1 MTYQILA
8 LSGGGF
14 LGLYTACVLAEI
26 EQHSGR
32 PIHSQFDL
40 IAGTSIGGII
50 ALGLAAGTP
59 AATIRDA
66 MVKKGPEIFGD
77 KPPPQTGAGRALAL
91 RTNAFRAGYRP
102 EPLREVIETI
112 VGNGRK
118 IGDLRQRVVVPAVNL
133 TKGAP
138 QVFKTSHHETFVRDW
153 RLDVAD
159 VVLATSAAPTFF
171 PLHRIGGE
179 LFADG
184 GLYANAPDQV
194 ALHEAEHF
202 LGWDAADVS
211 MLSIGTTTVQF
222 SFSNTVSVD
231 MGWMAWMEGQRLPS
245 VMISSQQM
253 IVQEMLRHRLG
264 ERYLRIDQRQ
274 SPQQERF
281 LGLDVASPGS
291 ILDLRGLAEAS
302 AREHLAKPRLQAML
316 GREAPVP
323 AFFNN

>member
-66 MVKKGPEIFGD
+66 MINKGPEIFGD
-77 KPPPQTGAGRALAL
+77 KPPPQTGVGRTLAL
-91 RTNAFRAGYRP
+91 RTNAFCAGYRP
-102 EPLREVIETI
+102 EPLREVIEMV
-112 VGNGRK
+112 VGKGRK

-159 VVLATSAAPTFF
+159 VALATSAAPTFF

-202 LGWDAADVS
+202 LGWDPADVS
-211 MLSIGTTTVQF
+211 MLSIGTTTAQF
-222 SFSNTVSVD
+222 SFSNTVSAD

-253 IVQEMLRHRLG
+253 IVQEILRHRLG

-281 LGLDVASPGS
+281 LALDVASPGS

-302 AREHLAKPRLQAML
+302 AREHLAKPGLQAML